1 MDENLAKIIKLY
13 EENIGLVY
21 PADREYFIEIS
32 NKIHWSLFKKAVQ
45 ICIDKNKVN
54 PAYLKGIL
62 KKWSDE
68 KICTLDEWKRSEEEF
83 LSKKQSRDTSN
94 SKSDSTK
101 SKSAKNKSKKK
112 SQTDEIDENM
122 LKEIAAMEEKLGV
135 S

>member
-1 MDENLAKIIKLY
+1 M
-13 EENIGLVY
+13 
-21 PADREYFIEIS
+21 
-32 NKIHWSLFKKAVQ
+32 
-45 ICIDKNKVN
+45 
-54 PAYLKGIL
+54 
-62 KKWSDE
+62 
-68 KICTLDEWKRSEEEF
+68 
-83 LSKKQSRDTSN
+83 SKKQSRGTSN